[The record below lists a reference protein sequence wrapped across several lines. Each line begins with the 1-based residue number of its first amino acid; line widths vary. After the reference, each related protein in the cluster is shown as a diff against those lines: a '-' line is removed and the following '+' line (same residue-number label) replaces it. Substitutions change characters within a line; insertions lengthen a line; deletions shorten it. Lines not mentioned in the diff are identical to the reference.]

1 VCDLSHI
8 SGTADELALVMAAR
22 AAADELLGRYL
33 RIRVAKAM
41 DLGTPHGFDQA
52 VARLAGELRRHTAA
66 ADGAAVLAAISVLD
80 VDWRR
85 TTPAQRRELIAQ
97 AMAAAGRRTAVVPAQ
112 LEAVFG
118 PAADAVVRAGRAGTR
133 RDQHLAIRAEL
144 NAFDARVI
152 QHLRTSQTHFV
163 RDEYG
168 RRHEAFSERARQ
180 IVADGL
186 AAGLGRDD
194 LAQDLKA
201 AATGILAGRAAAYW
215 DVVAGVF
222 MARGRSY
229 AQLSAYA
236 EAGIARYRI
245 VAVLD
250 EVTTP
255 TCRFLDGKTFAVS
268 DGLDRFDQV
277 EAAPDQLPEL
287 TPWIREQRDP
297 PTGRRSLYVA
307 RGDARIPVAEIER
320 SGVGT
325 RDDRGE
331 FSGAL
336 GERAL
341 GDLGIGFPPYH
352 ALCRSTTVGIA

>member
-1 VCDLSHI
+1 MCGRSSTSD
-8 SGTADELALVMAAR
+8 TADELALVMAAR
-22 AAADELLGRYL
+22 IAADQLLGRYL
-33 RIRVAKAM
+33 RISLAKAM
-41 DLGTPHGFDQA
+41 DLGTPHGFNQA
-52 VARLAGELRRHTAA
+52 VARLAAELRRHTVA
-66 ADGAAVLAAISVLD
+66 ADGAAVRAAIAVLD
-80 VDWRR
+80 VDWRQ
-85 TTPAQRRELIAQ
+85 TTAEQRRGLIAR
-97 AMAAAGRRTAVVPAQ
+97 AMAAAGRRTAAMPTELQV
-112 LEAVFG
+112 VFG
-118 PAADAVVRAGRAGTR
+118 RAADAVVRAGRDGAR
-133 RDQHLAIRAEL
+133 RKQRLAIRTEP
-144 NAFDARVI
+144 NAFDARVV

-194 LAQDLKA
+194 LARDLEA
-201 AATGILAGRAAAYW
+201 AATGILESRAAAYW
-215 DVVAGVF
+215 DVVAGAFV
-222 MARGRSY
+222 ARGRSY

-268 DGLDRFDQV
+268 EGLDLFDRV
-277 EAAPDQLPEL
+277 EAAPEQLTEL
-287 TPWIREQRDP
+287 NPWIREQRDP
-297 PTGRRSLYVA
+297 DTGRRSLYVA
-307 RGDARIPVAEIER
+307 RGNTRISVASIGR

-331 FSGAL
+331 FFGAL
-336 GERAL
+336 GERDL
-341 GDLGIGFPPYH
+341 GALGIGFPPYH
-352 ALCRSTTVGIA
+352 GLCRSTTVGV